1 MNDCVVRLL
10 KHQEMFLSSL
20 TLYKTCRYFWFI
32 GGYGSGK
39 SFTIGQTMLRLSTE
53 YAYQNVV
60 IGVGAPTISLMRKT
74 FLLDLEILMKKSG
87 VAYRFDKQSNI
98 LIIQGVQFIL
108 VSTGFPSDIYAYN
121 FSAFL
126 CDELDELNL
135 TYGKEAFKAIDER
148 CRVTFPNG
156 RPPFCA
162 FYSTAQ
168 GYKTIYS
175 IIRDF
180 KEKKIGYVLIR
191 GKTKDNFYNA
201 PSYYTS
207 LYEIYNENERKAF
220 LEGYFVNLTTGM
232 VYPDF
237 LEESMVV
244 EPFEIDSGE
253 SIYVGQDIND
263 FFNKVVCCII
273 RDNKLYV
280 IKTLSV
286 SNIGDVP
293 TILRNTFPTQA
304 IFYFPDSGGQS
315 KTIINAYMN
324 ELRINNIQLRMG
336 TINPNIIERIFIVN
350 KLFKIGRLLLFKGC
364 EDLAVALKTR
374 CFDKLGKPEKG
385 KESTSP
391 DHYCDS
397 LEYVLYRVVSSIAVF
412 MDFMKT
418 IGRKNNE

>member
-1 MNDCVVRLL
+1 MTDNIVHLL

-39 SFTIGQTMLRLSTE
+39 SFTIGQTMLKLATD
-53 YAYQNVV
+53 YAYQNVI
-60 IGVGAPTISLMRKT
+60 IGVGAPTISLMKKT
-74 FLLDLEILMKKSG
+74 FILDLEILLKRSN
-87 VAYRFDKQSNI
+87 VDYNFDKQSNI
-98 LIIQGVQFIL
+98 IVIQGVQFIL
-108 VSTGFPSDIYAYN
+108 ISTGFPSDIYAYN

-126 CDELDELNL
+126 CDELDELNIA
-135 TYGKEAFKAIDER
+135 YGREAYKAIDER
-148 CRVTFPNG
+148 CRITFPDE

-175 IIRDF
+175 VVREF
-180 KEKKIGYVLIR
+180 KEKQIGYVLIR
-191 GKTKDNFYNA
+191 GKTKDNFHNA
-201 PSYYTS
+201 ASYYEN
-207 LYEIYNENERKAF
+207 LYALYNDNERMAF
-220 LEGYFVNLTTGM
+220 LEGHFVNLQTGM
-232 VYPDF
+232 VYSDF
-237 LEESMVV
+237 FEETMVV
-244 EPFEIDSGE
+244 DPFDIDSGE
-253 SIYVGQDIND
+253 TIYVGQDIND
-263 FFNKVVCCII
+263 FFNKVVCCVI
-273 RDNKLYV
+273 RNGNLYV

-293 TILRNTFPTQA
+293 TILRNMFPTQA

-336 TINPNIIERIFIVN
+336 NINPNIIERIFIVN
-350 KLFKIGRLLLFKGC
+350 KLFKMGRLFLFKGC
-364 EDLAVALKTR
+364 EDLALALKTR

-385 KESTSP
+385 KDSTSP

-397 LEYVLYRVVSSIAVF
+397 LEYVLYRVVSSIAEF
-412 MDFMKT
+412 LEFFRT
-418 IGRKNNE
+418 IGRKID